1 MHKVKCKY
9 CQEIFDR
16 DKEPFVKVSERRYA
30 HKLCFEQ
37 NQTEK
42 TQEEK
47 DLEALEQYIMN
58 LFSEQYIGP
67 RIRKQI
73 KEYKE
78 NYNYSYSGMLKTLIW
93 WFEVKGNS
101 VEKANGGIG
110 IIPYIYQQ
118 ACDYYYTL
126 FLAKKANENKD
137 LSYLNKNTKTIH
149 IKPPST
155 NVKSHKLFQI

>member
-37 NQTEK
+37 NQAEK

-47 DLEALEQYIMN
+47 DLEALEKYIMN

>member
-9 CQEIFDR
+9 CQETFDR

-37 NQTEK
+37 NQAEK

-118 ACDYYYTL
+118 ACDYYYAL

>member
-155 NVKSHKLFQI
+155 NIKSHKLFQI

>member
-1 MHKVKCKY
+1 
-9 CQEIFDR
+9 
-16 DKEPFVKVSERRYA
+16 
-30 HKLCFEQ
+30 
-37 NQTEK
+37 
-42 TQEEK
+42 
-47 DLEALEQYIMN
+47 MN